1 MIRKTAIER
10 YVWILGAIFLSL
22 YGLVLAREFLYPIAL
37 AILFTYLVYPI
48 SNFLEKKGYPRIGSI
63 LISIFLLLLLIALVG
78 HFMYKRTMVLF
89 TDLPHLREQAIAN
102 IKAFEN
108 YLQNYI
114 GIRDDFLISLIQRKV
129 DGLFEAGNQSMNQ
142 ALSRLSGLI
151 FTIGIMPVYIFLF
164 LYYRTK
170 FATFILKI
178 VPRHQKLRTINM
190 LRDISTIAGRYM
202 RGVFI
207 VVVIISGLNTAG
219 LYLIGFPYPFIM
231 GILSA
236 LFCFIPY
243 FGILIGGSLPAL
255 LALLTLTDPS
265 MVLKVIILYLI
276 INSIENNIH
285 TPNIVGDHVRI
296 NPFFVIIGLILSAL
310 IWGIPGMIVVIP
322 FLAMFKIVMGH
333 IKKYEAI
340 DYLLDNRGTRRHAIT
355 WENFKAF
362 RENMKKNSQKW
373 LNWFR

>member
-10 YVWILGAIFLSL
+10 YVWVLGALFLSL

-37 AILFTYLVYPI
+37 AILFTYLIYPV
-48 SNFLEKKGYPRIGSI
+48 SNFLEKKGLPRIGSI
-63 LISIFLLLLLIALVG
+63 LISIFLLLLLIAFTG
-78 HFMYKRTMVLF
+78 HFMYKRTMLLF

-129 DGLFEAGNQSMNQ
+129 NGLFEAGSQTMNQ
-142 ALSRLSGLI
+142 LLSRLSGLV
-151 FTIGIMPVYIFLF
+151 FTIGIMPVYVFLF

-178 VPRHQKLRTINM
+178 VPRQKKLSTINM

-231 GILSA
+231 GVLSA

-255 LALLTLTDPS
+255 LSLLTLPDPT
-265 MVLKVIILYLI
+265 MMLKVIALYLI
-276 INSIENNIH
+276 VNSIENNIL

-310 IWGIPGMIVVIP
+310 LWGIPGMIVVIP
-322 FLAMFKIVMGH
+322 FMAMFKIVMGH
-333 IKKYEAI
+333 TKKYEAI
-340 DYLLDNRGTRRHAIT
+340 DYLLDNRGTRKHAIT
-355 WENFKAF
+355 WGNIKVFWKTF
-362 RENMKKNSQKW
+362 KKNSRRG
-373 LNWFR
+373 LNLSQ